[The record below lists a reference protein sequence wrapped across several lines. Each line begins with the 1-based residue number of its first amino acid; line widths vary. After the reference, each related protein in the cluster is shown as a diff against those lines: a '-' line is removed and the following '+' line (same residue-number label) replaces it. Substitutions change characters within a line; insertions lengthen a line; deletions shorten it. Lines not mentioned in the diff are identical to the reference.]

1 MFHRSTDAST
11 SPEAPRRTE
20 LGRLPEPMQE
30 ELKRSVPEL
39 NLRVAPGKMS
49 ADCIHEILSPTQ
61 SRSAMRTSSAA
72 HRRRHALALRRVPHP
87 RSSQVADLRGRKRR
101 QNTM

>member
-39 NLRVAPGKMS
+39 NLRVMPGKM
-49 ADCIHEILSPTQ
+49 CRPTA
-61 SRSAMRTSSAA
+61 STRS
-72 HRRRHALALRRVPHP
+72 
-87 RSSQVADLRGRKRR
+87 
-101 QNTM
+101 